1 MMIVIMIRR
10 AAIAA
15 LLLVPAAA
23 STAHAQTAA
32 QNPTVFKAGVFSL
45 KPMFAIKNIGRD
57 NNVFNEAE
65 NPKSDFTMT
74 LAPSAEVGLEP
85 GRFKFTLLA
94 GTEYMY
100 FKQYASERGTNTSAS
115 IRLDVD
121 LGVLRPYATLAG
133 VNSKE
138 RYNTEVDA
146 RARHHD
152 QSYSAGVGLKLFTRT
167 TANLGFKHTSTAF
180 DETETFRG
188 ENLAQ
193 AFDSR
198 IDAIEGGIGFTLTPL
213 TSFEFNVSREE
224 QRFDHAV
231 ERDANSIRVMPTL
244 RFSPTGVINGSVA
257 VGYRRFTALDPRT
270 PDFSGLVAS
279 ASAGVTLYERH
290 RLDVVFNRDLAFS
303 YDRVTPYY
311 ISTGASVIWTWL
323 FVERFDV
330 KASAGRNGMRY
341 EGQVTPSAPTTDIYF
356 TYSAG
361 AGYRPG
367 RNLRLGIAGD
377 WFRRD
382 SQTSAARAYENN
394 RIYGTLTWGI

>member
-1 MMIVIMIRR
+1 MTVIVMRR
-10 AAIAA
+10 ALTAA
-15 LLLVPAAA
+15 VLLVLAAG
-23 STAHAQTAA
+23 STARAQTAA
-32 QNPTVFKAGVFSL
+32 TNPTVLKAGVFSL

-57 NNVFNEAE
+57 NNVFNEGE

-100 FKQYASERGTNTSAS
+100 FKQYASERGTNNSAS

-121 LGVLRPYATLAG
+121 LGVLRPYASAAG

-152 QSYSAGVGLKLFTRT
+152 QAYTAGVGMKLFTRT
-167 TANLGFKHTSTAF
+167 HASVGFRHARTAF
-180 DETETFRG
+180 DQDETFRG
-188 ENLAQ
+188 ENLSQ
-193 AFDSR
+193 ALDNHT
-198 IDAIEGGIGFTLTPL
+198 DAIEGILGFDLTPL
-213 TSFEFNVSREE
+213 TSFDVNVSREE

-231 ERDANSIRVMPTL
+231 ERDANSIRVMPGL

-257 VGYRRFTALDPRT
+257 IGYRRFTALDPRT

-279 ASAGVTLYERH
+279 AAAGVTVYERH
-290 RLDVVFNRDLAFS
+290 RLDVTFNRDLTYS
-303 YDRVTPYY
+303 YDRITPYY
-311 ISTGASVIWTWL
+311 IATGGSVTWTWL

-330 KASAGRNGMRY
+330 KASATRTRMSY
-341 EGQVTPSAPTTDIYF
+341 HALADASASTKDTYF
-356 TYSAG
+356 GYTAG
-361 AGYRPG
+361 AGYRPT
-367 RNLRLGIAGD
+367 RNLRLGINGD
-377 WFRRD
+377 WYRRE
-382 SQTSAARAYENN
+382 SQTSAGRGFDNN
-394 RIYGTLTWGI
+394 RINGTQTWGI